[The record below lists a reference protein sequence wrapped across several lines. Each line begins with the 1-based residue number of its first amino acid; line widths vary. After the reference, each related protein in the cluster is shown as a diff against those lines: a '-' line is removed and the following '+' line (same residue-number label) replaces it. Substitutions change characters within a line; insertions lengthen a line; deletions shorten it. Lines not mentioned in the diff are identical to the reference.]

1 MEDFMTKSR
10 KIEKVV
16 AGQPTSDGAGVKLTR
31 ALTHHYQARLDPFLM
46 LDYFHSDNPND
57 YLAGFPDHPHR
68 GFETVTYMLEGKMRH
83 RDSAGHE
90 GLLESGGVQWM
101 TTGRGLIHSELPE
114 QENGLMSGFQLW
126 LNLPAS
132 EKMKLPK
139 YRDFK
144 ANEIPEVKLAGGGK
158 VKVIAGKFGETAG
171 AVQQPFTDPL
181 YLDIHLSANEKIDV
195 ALLAGHH
202 AFLFVYEG
210 EISDEANT
218 SVKRSYM
225 GILEQNDSAEG
236 ITLQSKTGGKF
247 ILIAGKPLKEP
258 IVQYGPFVMNTE
270 AEIKQAFVDY
280 QNGVFEKTTR
290 DAVNLAQQE

>member
-1 MEDFMTKSR
+1 MTKSR

-31 ALTHHYQARLDPFLM
+31 ALTHHYQTRLDPFLM

-126 LNLPAS
+126 VNLPAS
-132 EKMKLPK
+132 EKMNLPK

-144 ANEIPEVKLAGGGK
+144 ANEIPVVSLPAGGK
-158 VKVIAGKFGETAG
+158 VKVIAGKFGETSG
-171 AVQQPFTDPL
+171 AVQQPFTEPL
-181 YLDIHLSANEKIDV
+181 YLDIHLSANEKLDV
-195 ALLAGHH
+195 AIPDGHH
-202 AFLFVYEG
+202 SFLFVYDG
-210 EISDEANT
+210 EVSDENETA
-218 SVKRSYM
+218 VKRSFM
-225 GILEQNDSAEG
+225 GILNQEETAEG
-236 ITLQSKTGGKF
+236 VTLKSKTGGKF
-247 ILIAGKPLKEP
+247 ILVAGKPLKEP

-270 AEIKQAFVDY
+270 AQIKQAFVDY
-280 QNGVFEKTTR
+280 QNGVFEKATQE
-290 DAVNLAQQE
+290 AVNLSR